1 MIFWPAPVTNLS
13 LAKVVVMDWV
23 CRRTNYTTL
32 TDSESVQTAK
42 VVMRN

>member
-1 MIFWPAPVTNLS
+1 MTFWPAYASNCT
-13 LAKVVVMDWV
+13 LAKVIVINWI

-42 VVMRN
+42 VVLRN